1 MSWKGAV
8 AIHLPI
14 VRLKPALGCCRYRDV
29 NPVPASPLTSD
40 IATEICYPW
49 IYFKYIN
56 FKCVQ
61 QTKDKL
67 IMLDVLD
74 TMVTTVVPAP
84 CPVRLVFLDC
94 GITASL
100 SSPDLKK
107 FTEVFTAVVKGEVRK
122 MVFFAFK
129 QNKNIKMVHNLSG
142 MFGKFLKRK
151 NCFICNKLHV
161 V

>member
-1 MSWKGAV
+1 
-8 AIHLPI
+8 
-14 VRLKPALGCCRYRDV
+14 
-29 NPVPASPLTSD
+29 
-40 IATEICYPW
+40 
-49 IYFKYIN
+49 
-56 FKCVQ
+56 
-61 QTKDKL
+61 
-67 IMLDVLD
+67 MLDVLD

-122 MVFFAFK
+122 MVLFAFK

-142 MFGKFLKRK
+142 MFGKFLRIKK
-151 NCFICNKLHV
+151 CFMCNKLHV